1 MLTEEILKYFPEG
14 YKGTIIEIGAGFPQ
28 LGNPIFGLR
37 EKGWKIIS
45 IEPNPVF
52 CAEYKAF
59 NYPILRYA
67 CYSHDAGEM
76 DFTVT
81 PNGISASML
90 VVKGVESVVKPD
102 LTNEFNKDTA
112 SGNGLSDGFDW
123 EFFPKNGN
131 TRTIK
136 VEALTLDTILKRH
149 HPELKEV
156 DAIIIDVEGFELD
169 VFKGI
174 SFGKLKPKLLIAE
187 NIPSNPEYYDYML
200 KQGYK
205 VAERIDINDFYTM
218 ENGN

>member
-14 YKGTIIEIGAGFPQ
+14 YKGTIIEIGAGFPK

-37 EKGWKIIS
+37 EKGWDIIS

-52 CAEYKAF
+52 CAEYKAL

-67 CYSHDAGEM
+67 CYSSDAGDT
-76 DFTVT
+76 DFMVT

-90 VVKGVESVVKPD
+90 VIKGVESVVKPD
-102 LTNEFNKDTA
+102 LTGEYNIYTA
-112 SGNGLSDGFDW
+112 KGNGLSESFDW

-131 TRTIK
+131 TKTIK

-149 HPELKEV
+149 HPDLKEI

-174 SFGKLKPKLLIAE
+174 RFDKLKPKLLIAE
-187 NIPSNPEYYDYML
+187 NIPSNPEYYEYMDR
-200 KQGYK
+200 QGY
-205 VAERIDINDFYTM
+205 VADKRLDINDFYIRT
-218 ENGN
+218 NGN